1 MSHQCGKRQ
10 KAYGHGRLAEKLCVW
25 VLRLK
30 GYTVLETGFRTR
42 VGEVDI
48 LASRGGKLIAVE
60 VKTRA
65 TRAAAI
71 EAVSWRQR
79 RRIER
84 AAQWYMRGN
93 PKSGEKGIR
102 FDVFAVAP
110 WRLPTHIENAWHSNE

>member
-1 MSHQCGKRQ
+1 MSRQRGKRQ
-10 KAYGHGRLAEKLCVW
+10 KAYGHGRLAEKLCAR

-71 EAVSWRQR
+71 ESVSWRQR

-93 PKSGEKGIR
+93 SR
-102 FDVFAVAP
+102 
-110 WRLPTHIENAWHSNE
+110 WRRCGFRHILRTHGKPMSRIFGPADEM